1 MAQEVQR
8 YIRWCAPSSPFFSA
22 PSSSLQS
29 ENDQLSS
36 LTSLP
41 PDWISYESDGWRV
54 FFPIV
59 HKLRTHGWKVHISAT
74 PENALD
80 TLRIV
85 SEKCFSDRIAFK
97 CLAGPREHLR
107 SNVKE
112 ASRASSGKFI
122 TIYPSDNGELNRFV
136 EEIHSLLQGRPG
148 PYILSDVRFRGG
160 PIFFRYGAFVP
171 LIITDEQDQIV
182 TAIPDVNNYL
192 VKDERVPRF
201 IIPENAEI
209 PLVVEEAIEQ
219 YNQSLTTNELD
230 DYKELKPLHFSNG
243 GGVYKA
249 VRKGSSSA
257 TILKEARPF
266 AGLDINGRDAI
277 AHQEQEVRALIALE
291 GTGCAPKLIR
301 TFTVWEHQ
309 YAELE
314 YVEAQSLS
322 SWRNERFP
330 FNAVGLGDDA
340 KLAYKEMAF
349 ALSKQI
355 VRAVEIIHSKGV
367 VIGDI
372 HPGNILVKPDGNVVF
387 IDFEDLRDQ
396 TSCDKAT
403 FNALS
408 FSAPEGCGALE
419 GDWYSVSRVLASLF
433 DSRYVHATLSPAYW
447 QVLLENVRRNFGE
460 EVSRYIDY
468 IAERS
473 GSASG
478 KGVELTPDNP
488 PRPIQLTPANST
500 KAFLDLSL
508 TRNRIAEG
516 ILSARHCIPGT
527 IFPGN
532 IKIFED
538 TWGSLNVTS
547 GASGVL
553 WALKRSGYAPPKED
567 VQWLADTT
575 LAAMRS
581 VGHDLG
587 LFNGLAGIAGFLTEG
602 GANDHAQI
610 IWANLA
616 PNAARLKSINL
627 SKGLAGVGISMLSL
641 GLHDNTEA
649 YVSMARRVS
658 DLIVGRADPRDHSVV
673 APTSVNKP
681 GLLAGW
687 SGVSLLWTALAKVS
701 DNPSEYYQL
710 ALAAIRRD
718 LAQCR
723 IDRDGALGVWDAE
736 KNRNLPYL
744 GWGTAGIVYALSAL
758 CAANPEA
765 RNQIEG
771 NVIKG
776 AIRACSSELYLMP
789 GLYRGRTGIIAAL
802 IALQEI
808 GFDNSSLIEEHV
820 KLLSDSAF
828 EVDGNLHFA
837 GDYLLRLSDDYGTGG
852 AGVLCT
858 LSCMETS
865 PWNIL
870 PVVDASKLF
879 CGNVNLKVER
889 R

>member
-1 MAQEVQR
+1 MAQEVHR
-8 YIRWCAPSSPFFSA
+8 YIRWCDPSSPFFSA
-22 PSSSLQS
+22 PSQSLQ
-29 ENDQLSS
+29 NDTDQLSS
-36 LTSLP
+36 IMNLP

-54 FFPIV
+54 FFPII

-80 TLRIV
+80 TLQVV
-85 SEKCFSDRIAFK
+85 SSRCFLNRIAFK

-122 TIYPSDNGELNRFV
+122 TIYPSDNDELNRIV
-136 EEIHSLLQGRPG
+136 EELQNLLKGRSG
-148 PYILSDVRFRGG
+148 PYILSDVRFRSG

-182 TAIPDVNNYL
+182 AAIPDANDHL
-192 VKDERVPRF
+192 IEDERVPRF
-201 IIPENAEI
+201 IIPKDVEI
-209 PLVVEEAIEQ
+209 PRVVGEAIGQ

-230 DYKELKPLHFSNG
+230 NYKELKPLHFSNG

-249 VRKGSSSA
+249 VGKGPHSI

-291 GTGCAPKLIR
+291 GTGCAPKFVR

-314 YVEAQSLS
+314 YIEAQSLS

-330 FNAVGLGDDA
+330 FNAVGLGRDS
-340 KLAYKEMAF
+340 KQAYKNVAL
-349 ALSKQI
+349 ALSKAI

-367 VIGDI
+367 VIGDV
-372 HPGNILVKPDGNVVF
+372 HPGNILVKPDGDVVF

-396 TSCDKAT
+396 ASCDKAT

-408 FSAPEGCGALE
+408 FSAPEGCDALE

-433 DSRYVHATLSPAYW
+433 DPRYVHATLSPAYW
-447 QVLLENVRRNFGE
+447 QVLLNNVKRDFGE
-460 EVSRYIDY
+460 EVSHYIDS
-468 IAERS
+468 IAKRS
-473 GSASG
+473 GEASS
-478 KGVELTPDNP
+478 KGVELTPGNP
-488 PRPIQLTPANST
+488 PQPIQLTHANST
-500 KAFLDLSL
+500 GSLALSL
-508 TRNRIAEG
+508 ETRNRIAEG

-532 IKIFED
+532 IEIFED
-538 TWGSLNVTS
+538 TWGSLNVSS

-553 WALKRSGYAPPKED
+553 WALKRSGYAPASGD
-567 VQWLADTT
+567 VRWLADTT
-575 LAAMRS
+575 LVAMRS
-581 VGHDLG
+581 VARNLG
-587 LFNGLAGIAGFLTEG
+587 LLNGLAGIAGFLTEIG
-602 GANDHAQI
+602 VNDHAQI
-610 IWANLA
+610 IWASLA
-616 PNAARLKSINL
+616 PNATRLKSINL
-627 SKGLAGVGISMLSL
+627 AEGLAGVGLSMLSL

-649 YVSMARRVS
+649 YIDMAKMVSE
-658 DLIVGRADPRDHSVV
+658 LIVGRADPRDHSVV
-673 APTSVNKP
+673 APPSVNKP

-687 SGVSLLWTALAKVS
+687 SGVSLLWTALANIS
-701 DNPSEYYQL
+701 DNPSEYQQL

-723 IDRDGALGVWDAE
+723 IDRDGALGVWDAD

-744 GWGTAGIVYALSAL
+744 GWGTAGIVYALAAL
-758 CAANPEA
+758 CASDPEA
-765 RNQIEG
+765 LNQIED
-771 NVIKG
+771 NVIEG
-776 AIRACSSELYLMP
+776 AIRACSGELYLMP
-789 GLYRGRTGIIAAL
+789 GLYRGRAGIVAAL
-802 IALQEI
+802 IALQEL
-808 GFDNSSLIEEHV
+808 GLDNSKIIEKHV
-820 KLLSDSAF
+820 QLLSDSAF
-828 EVDGNLHFA
+828 EVNGNLHFA

-858 LSCMETS
+858 LTCLETS
-865 PWNIL
+865 PWDLL
-870 PVVDASKLF
+870 PVINASQLF
-879 CGNVNLKVER
+879 HGNVNLNRER